1 MKAKSK
7 MSSKAIER
15 MDSLYKKDKSSLKEI
30 VERYYK
36 VVDTRGVGKG
46 VLVSMIMEAE
56 FGRNW
61 NK

>member
-7 MSSKAIER
+7 MSSKAIAR

-30 VERYYK
+30 VERYYN

>member
-15 MDSLYKKDKSSLKEI
+15 MDRLYKRDKSSLKEI
-30 VERYYK
+30 VERYYG

-56 FGRNW
+56 FGRDW